1 MHNKGQVF
9 STDIIIAMIIFIFI
23 IISSAWFWDT
33 AKEKMHQTE
42 VRNDLELAAH
52 NAVSVLIGT
61 VGDPPNWNNLT
72 FTDRN
77 IYSLGIGGNRP
88 WIIDEHKASRL
99 GELNATDYDLIKRIL
114 GIRGSS
120 YEFYLNISKYN
131 PISKSFSYVSLVGKK
146 PNSSSSHVININ
158 RIAISDLDNHW
169 VSFNMQVWNAC
180 SGAECY

>member
-1 MHNKGQVF
+1 MRNKGQVF
-9 STDIIIAMIIFIFI
+9 SIDIIIAMIIFIFI

-42 VRNDLELAAH
+42 ARNDLELIAY

-61 VGDPPNWNNLT
+61 VGDPPNWNNQT
-72 FTDRN
+72 FLDRN
-77 IYSLGIGGNRP
+77 IYSIGIGKNRP
-88 WIIDEHKASRL
+88 WIIDEEKASRI
-99 GELNATDYDLIKRIL
+99 GELNATNYNLIKRIL

-131 PISKSFSYVSLVGKK
+131 SSSSSFTYLTLAGKK
-146 PNSSSSHVININ
+146 PNSSSSHVINIK
-158 RIAISDLDNHW
+158 RIAISDNDNNW
-169 VSFNMQVWNAC
+169 ISFKMQIWNAC